1 MTIDISEKLAFL
13 DNSWLISIS
22 KIPRYAEFKELFT
35 QPLDYHL
42 CKLLLDVKHK
52 KITDLMKQ
60 EFEDKVMK
68 SMNKNTGI
76 LKVQHNNRHNIGR
89 FYGNDNCSIIPQSRY
104 FKHTLFSYLGWLDLD
119 MVKGHASI
127 ACCYGNAIGL
137 DFKHMKFYTNN
148 FDTIADELVE
158 FYSLRVEGN
167 EPVTKGDI
175 KYFFNMMIYGGGFST
190 WKKELAEGDPKN
202 GVEPKFVQNENIMHP
217 IAENYKKECNIIAK
231 KIFSSNPSLA
241 RKVKKVDDTK
251 EDNKRSTVSYWFQV
265 IENHIV
271 HICYQFLVKKR
282 IIEKGICG
290 LEYDGLCIPPTPFPF
305 DKNSIV
311 DEINDLIL
319 NSTGLPI
326 KMKFKDYDPD
336 FVLTDL
342 IQKRKDMV
350 VIVYEDEKV
359 EDEKIIDSLSN
370 CYELFKEL
378 YPDFEKTHCKITD
391 TGNYASI
398 AFDNTIIVRGDGKF
412 RDSYK
417 HIQCG
422 FWKGLPK
429 AFVDLWMSCNDKIR
443 RFDFMNIYPNNSLC
457 PSNAFN
463 LWRPFAMELYTLPFL
478 ENEKSKLEVQFIL
491 NHIKILCDNDVVV
504 YNYLINWIA
513 QMIQFPEVKTVV
525 VTMISSEGAGKGTL
539 MKLFGK
545 MLGKK
550 KILETSTPSRDVF
563 GSFNSMMSDYFLI
576 NLNELSKSETKGSEG
591 QFKQMVTDGNL
602 TINAKG
608 VAQYQIDSYHRFFI
622 TTNNPDPITTKKDDR
637 RNLIIRS
644 SDEKIGDKDYFEKM
658 NEYLED
664 DNIIKGV
671 YQHFKSIENMEKFGL
686 LPLPV
691 TNYHN
696 NLKEGNRDILDQW
709 LEEYTF
715 QYRNFPSIEKTATEC
730 FNDFISWRELGD
742 IKYEINK
749 PKFGVKLNTIARDC
763 ITSIRS
769 NSGMSKIFDIVKLR
783 IKYMI

>member
-1 MTIDISEKLAFL
+1 
-13 DNSWLISIS
+13 
-22 KIPRYAEFKELFT
+22 
-35 QPLDYHL
+35 
-42 CKLLLDVKHK
+42 
-52 KITDLMKQ
+52 
-60 EFEDKVMK
+60 
-68 SMNKNTGI
+68 
-76 LKVQHNNRHNIGR
+76 
-89 FYGNDNCSIIPQSRY
+89 
-104 FKHTLFSYLGWLDLD
+104 
-119 MVKGHASI
+119 
-127 ACCYGNAIGL
+127 
-137 DFKHMKFYTNN
+137 
-148 FDTIADELVE
+148 
-158 FYSLRVEGN
+158 
-167 EPVTKGDI
+167 
-175 KYFFNMMIYGGGFST
+175 
-190 WKKELAEGDPKN
+190 
-202 GVEPKFVQNENIMHP
+202 
-217 IAENYKKECNIIAK
+217 
-231 KIFSSNPSLA
+231 
-241 RKVKKVDDTK
+241 
-251 EDNKRSTVSYWFQV
+251 
-265 IENHIV
+265 
-271 HICYQFLVKKR
+271 
-282 IIEKGICG
+282 
-290 LEYDGLCIPPTPFPF
+290 
-305 DKNSIV
+305 
-311 DEINDLIL
+311 
-319 NSTGLPI
+319 
-326 KMKFKDYDPD
+326 
-336 FVLTDL
+336 
-342 IQKRKDMV
+342 
-350 VIVYEDEKV
+350 
-359 EDEKIIDSLSN
+359 
-370 CYELFKEL
+370 
-378 YPDFEKTHCKITD
+378 
-391 TGNYASI
+391 
-398 AFDNTIIVRGDGKF
+398 
-412 RDSYK
+412 
-417 HIQCG
+417 
-422 FWKGLPK
+422 
-429 AFVDLWMSCNDKIR
+429 
-443 RFDFMNIYPNNSLC
+443 
-457 PSNAFN
+457 
-463 LWRPFAMELYTLPFL
+463 L

-513 QMIQFPEVKTVV
+513 QMIQFPEVKTVA